1 MQTPDSH
8 PTGPVSPI
16 GRRGFLA
23 AGAAAIG
30 AAGLGPGLGHFGT
43 TGKAH
48 AGTLAAAL
56 GDRGFGRPL
65 RKSYGLNDEIVY
77 LNHASVGT
85 MPTHLIESWTARQ
98 RQLETDPAFYVWE
111 DGFGAVDDNARRY
124 AASILGASIEGVALL
139 PSTTVGMSTLAAGLD
154 LGPGDEVL
162 YSSLN
167 HMGAYR
173 GFEHHAKA
181 RGYSVRRFDIPAK
194 LAAEVTAEE
203 FVALHTEQIRDET
216 RMLLF
221 PHIDNRLGILHP
233 AEELT
238 GAAKAAGVEYV
249 AIDAAQ
255 SLGAVR
261 CNMDEIGCDFV
272 AASGHKWIQ
281 GPKQTGILAMT
292 EPMTERVRPTMV
304 TWGQDRFRGARRLE
318 DYGTPDPARAIALSE
333 AIFFQFEL
341 GFEAGRE
348 YRLGLARAM
357 RDIADNE
364 NHLEWLGARDDRML
378 SPIAPVGIKGRNP
391 RAMRLSEFG
400 QKDRRLV
407 FRAFDEDPDEGGL
420 RAARLSFNLANSV
433 EDAELFAERA
443 RPAEG

>member
-1 MQTPDSH
+1 M
-8 PTGPVSPI
+8 

-30 AAGLGPGLGHFGT
+30 AAGLTPGLGKFAPT
-43 TGKAH
+43 ARAST
-48 AGTLAAAL
+48 AL

-65 RKSYGLNDEIVY
+65 RKSYGLDDEIVY

-85 MPTHLIESWTARQ
+85 MPTHLIESWAARQ
-98 RQLETDPAFYVWE
+98 RQVETDPAFYVWE
-111 DGFGAVDDNARRY
+111 DGFRAVDDNARRY

-173 GFEHHAKA
+173 GFEHHAKT

-194 LAAEVTAEE
+194 LAAELTAEE
-203 FVALHTEQIRDET
+203 FVALHTEQIRGET
-216 RMLLF
+216 RLLLF

-233 AEELT
+233 AKELT
-238 GAAKAAGVEYV
+238 EAAKAAGVEYV
-249 AIDAAQ
+249 AVDAAQ

-272 AASGHKWIQ
+272 AASGHKWLQ
-281 GPKQTGILAMT
+281 GPKRTGILAMT

-304 TWGQDRFRGARRLE
+304 TWGQDRFQGARRLE
-318 DYGTPDPARAIALSE
+318 DYGTPDPAKTVALSE

-348 YRLGLARAM
+348 YRLSLARAM

-364 NHLEWLGARDDRML
+364 PHLEWLGTRDDRML
-378 SPIAPVGIKGRNP
+378 SPIAPVGINGRNP
-391 RAMRLSEFG
+391 RAMRLSEMG
-400 QKDRRLV
+400 QKDRRLA

-420 RAARLSFNLANSV
+420 RAARLSFNLTNSV

-443 RPAEG
+443 RPGDG